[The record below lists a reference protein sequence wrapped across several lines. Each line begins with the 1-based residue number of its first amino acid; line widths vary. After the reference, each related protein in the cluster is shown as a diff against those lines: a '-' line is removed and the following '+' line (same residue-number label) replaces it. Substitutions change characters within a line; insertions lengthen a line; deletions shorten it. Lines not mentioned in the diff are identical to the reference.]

1 MEVSLKTFIKKLS
14 TFLLTTNVLLGLPV
28 GAQALTFAGHTRG
41 EWGIPNTENPMA
53 IVNLSGEDGG
63 TNNRL
68 TWGTPG
74 IAGINNYVQFNGM
87 NFTTAPNHIFKI
99 GEILYRNGSTLL
111 ETNFDGDFPLNLE
124 LDLTLPLTNTESFEF
139 LFNILNTPNITG
151 DPVLDGDKL
160 QFSTA
165 GMSSQTFNYEGIE
178 YTLQL
183 IGFSTDDGETILNEF
198 NSPEFSISN
207 ASLYGKITF
216 VPPPVSIPEPCTIVG
231 LSILSIYLVTRQLK

>member
-1 MEVSLKTFIKKLS
+1 MEFPLKRFINKLS

-28 GAQALTFAGHTRG
+28 GAQAVTFTGHTRG
-41 EWGIPNTENPMA
+41 EWGLPNTENPMA
-53 IVNLSGEDGG
+53 VVNLSSEDGG

-87 NFTTAPNHIFKI
+87 NFTAAPNHIFKL
-99 GEILYRNGSTLL
+99 GEIFYRNGSTLV

-124 LDLTLPLTNTESFEF
+124 LELSLPLTNTESFEF
-139 LFNILNTPNITG
+139 LFNILNTPNNTE
-151 DPVLDGDKL
+151 DPVLNGDRL
-160 QFSTA
+160 RFSTA

-198 NSPEFSISN
+198 NSSEFSISN
-207 ASLYGKITF
+207 ASLYGKIRF
-216 VPPPVSIPEPCTIVG
+216 APPPVSVPEPCAILG
-231 LSILSIYLVTRQLK
+231 LSILSIYLATRQPK